1 MTAQLTIT
9 MSHGFYLLIALS
21 IPFLFLLRRNS
32 ISSTRLRYSF
42 TSSPLFHFET
52 LVVQLYSMATFQF
65 DWNKQHSRGVKRIPA
80 TKNGCLIM
88 GNSSGG
94 ICRREESINRRIGVT
109 GLVCG
114 NRVIFWINK
123 HKSSVSAAGSFQRR
137 VTRWPPTATRC
148 RSHGGPVH
156 GNIPPPGWPGG
167 LNGGDNYVFS
177 GHTRGGTRGT
187 IYRSVVARATAI
199 RHSRIIDTRV
209 RCIMRVPTFNVARCP
224 RLWLHCPIG
233 DPNFWGNRK
242 RGRACF
248 LCVIEFFTRRSLTYA
263 L

>member
-123 HKSSVSAAGSFQRR
+123 HKSSVSAAGSLGRF
-137 VTRWPPTATRC
+137 
-148 RSHGGPVH
+148 S
-156 GNIPPPGWPGG
+156 GG
-167 LNGGDNYVFS
+167 LPVDHPRLLGVIVTVAPCTGIFRHQGDQEGWTVATITCLGGTQGVAPVGRSIGAWWRVPRQFD
-177 GHTRGGTRGT
+177 TRGSSTRE
-187 IYRSVVARATAI
+187 YVA
-199 RHSRIIDTRV
+199 
-209 RCIMRVPTFNVARCP
+209 
-224 RLWLHCPIG
+224 
-233 DPNFWGNRK
+233 
-242 RGRACF
+242 
-248 LCVIEFFTRRSLTYA
+248 LCVCRRLT
-263 L
+263 